1 MPLDI
6 VDKVIILKERF
17 FSRKGSEI
25 RLKDFKISRCK
36 ICDGDNLI
44 FQFYKNGIGI
54 IKCEDC
60 FSEFADLT
68 EEEYEKF
75 LSSVSKEVVNE
86 GKAERNE
93 RARNIIRLQRCLQY
107 KKRRINKIL
116 DFGCGDGS
124 FVETL
129 RELGYEAYGVDLLW
143 AGEKPYIYEDLS
155 ELSKY
160 NMTFDLLIMV
170 EVIEHLFNPV
180 KILSEIETMLNDQAV
195 LYLESSFIDSKVARL
210 KGKDWVYIDPPRHI
224 TFLSEKSVILLLK
237 DWVDICRLN
246 ENVFLATFSKG

>member
-17 FSRKGSEI
+17 FPRKGSES

-75 LSSVSKEVVNE
+75 LSSASKEVVNE